1 MVLIEDEIFEAYKLD
16 RDPQPVRFGNGLI
29 NDTYRVRINGREGL
43 LQRINHQVFKDVP
56 ALMNNLKKVSQ
67 HVAQHFPSEI
77 FVSLYKTRE
86 GADYM
91 LSGGNYWRVLKF
103 IPDTH
108 SFEAL
113 REAGQAFE
121 AGRVIGRF
129 HFMLSTLDCSEIAD
143 TIPDFHNL
151 DSRAS
156 QFQSALEEDLA
167 GRADQC
173 RREIEFMQE
182 ALWEVR
188 TAAGTASLP
197 QRIVHND
204 TKINNVL
211 FDKDEKGVCMVDLD
225 TVMRGTVLFD
235 TGDALRTLCNPS
247 GEDGGRGPVGFHEEA
262 YVQFITGY
270 LSRAK
275 DFLTRQELSLIPYSM
290 LRMSAEQCVRFLTD
304 HLQGDLYYH
313 QPFTGFNLKAV
324 QVQQEFIRMLRRKR
338 AWMEERWA
346 GLVAGL
352 VP

>member
-1 MVLIEDEIFEAYKLD
+1 
-16 RDPQPVRFGNGLI
+16 
-29 NDTYRVRINGREGL
+29 
-43 LQRINHQVFKDVP
+43 
-56 ALMNNLKKVSQ
+56 
-67 HVAQHFPSEI
+67 
-77 FVSLYKTRE
+77 
-86 GADYM
+86 
-91 LSGGNYWRVLKF
+91 
-103 IPDTH
+103 
-108 SFEAL
+108 EAL